1 MQYKNLIKTLL
12 VNKDGIPSGRN
23 VFTVK
28 ETEMLNEIA
37 FLEGKLQDD
46 RLDPEEYEQNKKKL
60 NNKVKE
66 FKSLFV
72 LSEDDWIK

>member
-1 MQYKNLIKTLL
+1 
-12 VNKDGIPSGRN
+12 
-23 VFTVK
+23 
-28 ETEMLNEIA
+28 MLNEIA

-46 RLDPEEYEQNKKKL
+46 RLDPEEYEKNKKEL

-66 FKSLFV
+66 FKSLFA